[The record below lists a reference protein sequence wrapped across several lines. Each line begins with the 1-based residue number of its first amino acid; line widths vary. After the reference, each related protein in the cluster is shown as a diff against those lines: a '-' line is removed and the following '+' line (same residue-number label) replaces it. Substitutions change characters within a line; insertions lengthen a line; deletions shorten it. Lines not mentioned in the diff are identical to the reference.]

1 MKLLVVGGAGTVG
14 TLVCPIMAEQHSLR
28 VVDMNVPTYD
38 GVEFLQ
44 GDVND
49 PDCLLKG
56 AEGMDALVYMAMGA
70 SNLWRDPHHSAL
82 ARASHFDVNVK
93 GLYLA
98 LLAAHTHGIKQAVYT
113 SSMSVYAR
121 NAAGRYMSDE
131 DLTPDATHVYGF
143 TKRLG
148 EEVCR
153 NAVREWGMDVNALRL
168 FLPVDDQKWL
178 AEVPEG
184 NPKIWTTASD
194 TARAILAALEY
205 RAGFQ
210 AITISGDYDQKYMSL
225 AKAKRC
231 LGWEPLARPKVGS
244 ALE

>member
-1 MKLLVVGGAGTVG
+1 MNVLVVGGAGKVG
-14 TLVCPIMAEQHSLR
+14 TLVCPIMAEQHRLR
-28 VVDMNVPTYD
+28 VVDINPPSYE
-38 GVEFLQ
+38 GVEYAR

-49 PDCLLKG
+49 PDSL
-56 AEGMDALVYMAMGA
+56 AAASEGMEALVYMAMG
-70 SNLWRDPHHSAL
+70 SNSLWRDPKLAAL
-82 ARASHFDVNVK
+82 NRASHFDVNVK

-98 LLAAHTHGIKQAVYT
+98 LLAAHAHGITQAVYT

-121 NAAGRYMSDE
+121 NASGRYMHDE

-168 FLPVDDQKWL
+168 FLPTADEKWL

-194 TARAILAALEY
+194 TARAILAALSY

-210 AITISGDYDQKYMSL
+210 AFTISGDYEQKYMSL

-231 LGWEPLARPKVGS
+231 LGWEPLARPVL
-244 ALE
+244 AAVE

>member
-1 MKLLVVGGAGTVG
+1 MAGHN
-14 TLVCPIMAEQHSLR
+14 A
-28 VVDMNVPTYD
+28 
-38 GVEFLQ
+38 GV
-44 GDVND
+44 
-49 PDCLLKG
+49 
-56 AEGMDALVYMAMGA
+56 
-70 SNLWRDPHHSAL
+70 
-82 ARASHFDVNVK
+82 
-93 GLYLA
+93 
-98 LLAAHTHGIKQAVYT
+98 TQAVYT

-168 FLPVDDQKWL
+168 FLPVADEKWI

-194 TARAILAALEY
+194 TARAILAALTY
-205 RAGFQ
+205 SAGFQ
-210 AITISGDYDQKYMSL
+210 AFTISGDYEQKYMSL

-231 LGWEPLARPKVGS
+231 LGWEPLARPASG
-244 ALE
+244 